1 MYYFLTV
8 ESESYAAY
16 LAVLGLS
23 IVIKEHIEL
32 LQAFIFQFINS
43 MARHTRFPY
52 GEIFNDIQLNNVFS
66 PHLFN
71 MNKPVTQFRF

>member
-1 MYYFLTV
+1 MHYFLTF
-8 ESESYAAY
+8 ESKSHTAY

-52 GEIFNDIQLNNVFS
+52 REIFHDIQISNVCS
-66 PHLFN
+66 ARL
-71 MNKPVTQFRF
+71 

>member
-1 MYYFLTV
+1 MHYFLTF
-8 ESESYAAY
+8 ECESYTAY
-16 LAVLGLS
+16 FAVLGLG

-52 GEIFNDIQLNNVFS
+52 REIFHDMQINNVCS
-66 PHLFN
+66 AHL
-71 MNKPVTQFRF
+71 